1 MFQSDEACT
10 NFYFVQQGSIRVELS
25 NHNGNSVVLYRI
37 GANETCVLTTS
48 CLLSGERYS
57 AEAVTETEVSVIVVP
72 KVDFEHR
79 LNSSPEFRELVFTSF
94 SSRLASMMAKID
106 EIAFTPLDARLA
118 GRLAELSQADPVI
131 KVTHEQLANDLGS
144 AREVISR
151 KLLSLEKDGLLKRGR
166 GTIEIIAR
174 QVLVSRAH
182 AAFGDAV

>member
-25 NHNGNSVVLYRI
+25 NHNGNTVVLYRI

-57 AEAVTETEVSVIVVP
+57 AEAVTEAEVSVIVVP

-94 SSRLASMMAKID
+94 SSH
-106 EIAFTPLDARLA
+106 P
-118 GRLAELSQADPVI
+118 
-131 KVTHEQLANDLGS
+131 
-144 AREVISR
+144 
-151 KLLSLEKDGLLKRGR
+151 
-166 GTIEIIAR
+166 
-174 QVLVSRAH
+174 
-182 AAFGDAV
+182 AA